1 MSRVAFVFVLIGV
14 AWVAA
19 LPFWLVDVI
28 ERG

>member
-1 MSRVAFVFVLIGV
+1 MSGAAFAFMMIGV

-19 LPFWLVDVI
+19 LPFRLVDVI